1 MAARPIVIVDT
12 SIFIA
17 DALSPTRRGAAS
29 QVLAVLPAVAHVV
42 LCDEIVTEL
51 GAKLEEH
58 LGWSAA
64 DMWAVYGPVL
74 EAALWVAPV
83 PERTDHRRAVNDDAG
98 DTMLVRA
105 AEAVYADLPDIVEAD
120 QLRFIAS
127 ANTTDLRPG
136 ADYAGFRF
144 GTAHDVL
151 LALGA
156 RRS

>member
-42 LCDEIVTEL
+42 LCHEIVDEL
-51 GAKLEEH
+51 GAKLDEH

-64 DMWAVYGPVL
+64 DMWTIYGPVL

-83 PERTDHRRAVNDDAG
+83 PERADHRRAVNDDAG

>member
-12 SIFIA
+12 SIFVA

-29 QVLAVLPAVAHVV
+29 QVLAILPAVAHVV
-42 LCDEIVTEL
+42 LCDEILDEL
-51 GAKLEEH
+51 GGKLEE
-58 LGWSAA
+58 LVGWSAA
-64 DMWAVYGPVL
+64 DMWAIYGPVL
-74 EAALWVAPV
+74 GAALWVAPV
-83 PERTDHRRAVNDDAG
+83 AEREDHRRAVSDDAG